1 LHAAKRLRTLTASM
15 TAKVTPEEEKLFK
28 MQAREA
34 GLTPSEW
41 CRQALIR
48 AASCTPETRLV
59 LSELM
64 ALRMVLLTLHTDLL
78 QGHEVTG
85 ERVAEALKQADARK
99 YAMADGRI
107 DLYRAE
113 TGRNQRGEAAQ

>member
-1 LHAAKRLRTLTASM
+1 M

-28 MQAREA
+28 TQAREA
-34 GLTPSEW
+34 GLTSSEW

-48 AASCTPETRLV
+48 AASCAPETRLM

-85 ERVAEALKQADARK
+85 ERITETLKQADARK

-113 TGRNQRGEAAQ
+113 TGQRQGWEAAQ